1 MWFGI
6 YKKEIKSYLQSPV
19 IYALAGIF
27 LFLMAYFTLGMIV
40 EFADIYRDFN
50 MRRMYGMDEM
60 NVTQWVIR
68 GFFSLLNFLLLF
80 LIPVLTMRLL
90 AEERKNRTFEILT
103 SCPISDGDIVFG
115 KYLAAL
121 TLILALLLASLVYP
135 LLVERF
141 SQPEWPVILTGYL
154 GLVLTV
160 LAYLAFGLFASTVT
174 ENQIIASFLSFSGLV
189 FFYLVGDVT
198 SSKEGWL
205 GKISSELS
213 LRQHSLS
220 FSNGVIELRDVFYL
234 LAFAGFFLFLS
245 LEILKI
251 RRWKA

>member
-6 YKKEIKSYLQSPV
+6 YKREIKSYLQSPV

-27 LFLMAYFTLGMIV
+27 FFLIAYFSLGMMI
-40 EFADIYRDFN
+40 EYADIYNDFN
-50 MRRMYGMDEM
+50 MRQMYGMREM

-68 GFFSLLNFLLLF
+68 GFFGLINFLLLF

-90 AEERKNRTFEILT
+90 AEERKNRTFEILV
-103 SCPISDGDIVFG
+103 SCPISDSDIILG

-121 TLILALLLASLVYP
+121 TLILVLLLFSMAYP
-135 LLVERF
+135 LLIERF
-141 SQPEWPVILTGYL
+141 SQPEWPVILTGYM
-154 GLVLTV
+154 GIILTV
-160 LAYLAFGLFASTVT
+160 LAYLSFGLFASSVT
-174 ENQIIASFLSFSGLV
+174 ENQIIAAFLSFSGLL

-205 GKISSELS
+205 GRISSELS

-220 FSNGVIELRDVFYL
+220 FSNGMVELRDVFYL
-234 LAFAGFFLFLS
+234 LAFAAFFLFLS
-245 LEILKI
+245 IESLKI
-251 RRWKA
+251 RRWKV

>member
-1 MWFGI
+1 VWFGI
-6 YKKEIKSYLQSPV
+6 YKREIKSYLQSPV

-27 LFLMAYFTLGMIV
+27 FFLMAYFTLGMIV
-40 EFADIYRDFN
+40 EFADIYNDFN
-50 MRRMYGMDEM
+50 MRQTYGMGEM

-68 GFFSLLNFLLLF
+68 GFFSLINFLLLF

-90 AEERKNRTFEILT
+90 AEERKNRTFEILV
-103 SCPISDGDIVFG
+103 SCPISDGDIVAG
-115 KYLAAL
+115 KFLAAF
-121 TLILALLLASLVYP
+121 TLILALLLGSLVYP

-141 SQPEWPVILTGYL
+141 SEPEWPVILTGYL

-160 LAYLAFGLFASTVT
+160 VAYLAFGLFASSVT
-174 ENQIIASFLSFSGLV
+174 ENQIISAFLSFSGLL

-205 GKISSELS
+205 SRISSELS

-220 FSNGVIELRDVFYL
+220 FSNGVMESRDVFYL

-245 LEILKI
+245 LESLKI
-251 RRWKA
+251 RRWKV

>member
-1 MWFGI
+1 VWFGI
-6 YKKEIKSYLQSPV
+6 YKREIKSYLVSPV

-27 LFLMAYFTLGMIV
+27 LFLLAYFTLGMIV
-40 EFADIYRDFN
+40 EYADIYNDFN
-50 MRRMYGMDEM
+50 LRQMYGQKEM

-68 GFFSLLNFLLLF
+68 GFFSLINFLLLF

-90 AEERKNRTFEILT
+90 AEERKSNTFEILV
-103 SCPISDGDIVFG
+103 SCPVSDGDIILG
-115 KYLAAL
+115 KYLASL
-121 TLILALLLASLVYP
+121 TLILALLLGSLVYP

-141 SQPEWPVILTGYL
+141 SEPEWPVILTGYL

-160 LAYLAFGLFASTVT
+160 MAYLAFGLFASCVT
-174 ENQIIASFLSFSGLV
+174 ENQIIASFLGFSGLI

-205 GKISSELS
+205 GRISSELS

-220 FSNGVIELRDVFYL
+220 FSIGVIESRDILYL
-234 LAFAGFFLFLS
+234 LAFTAFFLFLS
-245 LEILKI
+245 LESLKI
-251 RRWKA
+251 RRWKV